1 MVHCAACTFYLLAE
15 HYRDPKGTWIGQT
28 LGDFKQ
34 QSLWVRYVTSIYWSI
49 ATLTTTGYGD
59 IHPVNTRERIFD
71 IFFMFF
77 NLGLTS
83 YLLGNMNNL
92 VVHGTARTR
101 KFVSTCG
108 VLEHLS
114 LHQRLFVT
122 VVPRLL

>member
-1 MVHCAACTFYLLAE
+1 M
-15 HYRDPKGTWIGQT
+15 
-28 LGDFKQ
+28 
-34 QSLWVRYVTSIYWSI
+34 
-49 ATLTTTGYGD
+49 
-59 IHPVNTRERIFD
+59 NTRERIFD

-101 KFVSTCG
+101 KFVSTHG

-114 LHQRLFVT
+114 LYQSMFVT
-122 VVPRLL
+122 VLPRLPFTSSFYLRFGFILEGHYTSCIKFCKKEPTTSSATRSDACSFVLEAQN